1 MFLYQE
7 QALQLER
14 LRQQQ
19 EKARQSWATQQAA
32 AAAASADAR
41 GVGAPS
47 LLEIQQ
53 EQAKQLLQETKKSV
67 QQLRVS
73 PRAAG
78 ILIVVSMIACVDIL
92 SKCGFCIRVSYQATL
107 SYSATGIF
115 ARQLLLYSVGGAAA
129 AGAAINSGCLVK
141 RRSTQ

>member
-1 MFLYQE
+1 MSSLFLYQE

-73 PRAAG
+73 P
-78 ILIVVSMIACVDIL
+78 C
-92 SKCGFCIRVSYQATL
+92 AT
-107 SYSATGIF
+107 S
-115 ARQLLLYSVGGAAA
+115 
-129 AGAAINSGCLVK
+129 C
-141 RRSTQ
+141 